1 MRTASITL
9 AGALAL
15 VVAGCGG
22 GSTGSAGPS
31 SPSPTPS
38 GGSSTAT
45 VTVANNA
52 VTPRT
57 ITVTRG
63 SRLTFVNNDNQVHDI
78 ESNPHPAHTDCPE
91 INQVGFVS
99 PGQSRQTGVLNNA
112 RTCGYHDHL
121 NDAATS
127 MQGTITI
134 Q

>member
-1 MRTASITL
+1 MTL
-9 AGALAL
+9 AGTLAF

-31 SPSPTPS
+31 PSPTPS
-38 GGSSTAT
+38 GGAAGTSTAT
-45 VTVANNA
+45 VTIANNA
-52 VTPRT
+52 VTPRN

-63 SRLTFVNNDNQVHDI
+63 NRVTFVNNDNQVHDM
-78 ESNPHPAHTDCPE
+78 ESDPHPAHTDCPE
-91 INQVGFVS
+91 INLVGFVS
-99 PGQSRQTGVLNNA
+99 PAQSRQTGVLNNA